1 MMYHQSSSRNDNDTE
16 DDDGDEGKRDW
27 EVELE
32 KRGLWPLQNETELI
46 QKYYDMDKIMDHIAG
61 PRRREDGTSATTNK
75 KREELE
81 RLLGGVGA
89 LVKEKEEETR

>member
-1 MMYHQSSSRNDNDTE
+1 
-16 DDDGDEGKRDW
+16 
-27 EVELE
+27 
-32 KRGLWPLQNETELI
+32 
-46 QKYYDMDKIMDHIAG
+46 MDHIDIAG
-61 PRRREDGTSATTNK
+61 PQRRGDGTSATTNK